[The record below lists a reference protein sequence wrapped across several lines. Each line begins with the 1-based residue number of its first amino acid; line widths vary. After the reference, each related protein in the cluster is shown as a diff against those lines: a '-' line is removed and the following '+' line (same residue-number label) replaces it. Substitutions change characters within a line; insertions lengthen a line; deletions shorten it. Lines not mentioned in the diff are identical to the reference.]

1 MFRFFLQFKW
11 VCFEKTVSIALCHDR
26 ALTMAAFICDLEQ
39 FVSIFRLIVNVI
51 HFICLVFG
59 IGSLIYIGIEMGG
72 LFEVGFLNNHLS
84 TCGDIFNILRP
95 TLQIAFVFF
104 QMYFIFLN
112 QKVKESER

>member
-1 MFRFFLQFKW
+1 
-11 VCFEKTVSIALCHDR
+11 
-26 ALTMAAFICDLEQ
+26 MAAFICDLEQ